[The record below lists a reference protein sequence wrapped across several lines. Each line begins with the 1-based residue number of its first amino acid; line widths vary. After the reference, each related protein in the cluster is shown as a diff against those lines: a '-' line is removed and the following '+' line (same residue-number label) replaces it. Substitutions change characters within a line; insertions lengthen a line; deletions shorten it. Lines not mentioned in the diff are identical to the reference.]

1 MNLLQDIITYMRR
14 IIKSPSNA
22 QITDALLIDYINR
35 FWLMDVDAR
44 MQLFDLKTT
53 YQFQTSPGIDKYN
66 MPLYS
71 VQSQGPNPASADITM
86 FPVYQGFMSP
96 IFVNG
101 IPASFETERAY
112 FNNAWSN
119 FNQTLVQ
126 SGTGNGTTGPYTL
139 NLPFLPN
146 SPAAQNFPV
155 SAGIVRGHV
164 DITGIIAT
172 GVNQDP
178 PLDATGFGLNIQN
191 IVNSTVIPSTSI
203 NSQVFFTA
211 LATDGST
218 TVVQDTGIFLQANQN
233 YGLLMEPGKAP
244 YGNKILPNTLAEATN
259 YSTTQNTI
267 NYLTGVATGVTF
279 PKAIVTGSP
288 IQAQCVFYQEGIPRA
303 ALFYNNCLT
312 LRAPPNTSYL
322 IEVDAYLSPAAFFQQ
337 SKAIPFGYMAE
348 YIARGAARKI
358 LSDTGDWEQYNAYEP
373 LFQEQEALV
382 HIRSQRQF
390 TSTRTQTIYS
400 NRGLQGN
407 YNQSSL
413 GI

>member
-1 MNLLQDIITYMRR
+1 
-14 IIKSPSNA
+14 
-22 QITDALLIDYINR
+22 
-35 FWLMDVDAR
+35 MDVDAR

-71 VQSQGPNPASADITM
+71 VQSQGPNPASADIAM
-86 FPVYQGFMSP
+86 FPVYQGFLAP
-96 IFVNG
+96 IFING
-101 IPASFETERAY
+101 IQAQFATERTF
-112 FNNAWSN
+112 FNNTWQNS
-119 FNQTLVQ
+119 NQTLIQ
-126 SGTGNGTTGPYTL
+126 AGTGNGSSGPYTL
-139 NLPFLPN
+139 QLPFLPN
-146 SPAAQNFPV
+146 SPGAQNFPV
-155 SAGIVRGHV
+155 SGGIVRGHV
-164 DITGIIAT
+164 DITGVIAT

-178 PLDATGFGLNIQN
+178 PLDGTGFGLNIEN
-191 IVNSTVIPSTSI
+191 TVNSNVIPSTSYQ
-203 NSQVFFTA
+203 SQVFFTA

-218 TVVQDTGIFLQANQN
+218 TVVQDSGIFLQANRN
-233 YGLLMEPGKAP
+233 DGLLMEPGPAP
-244 YGNKILPNTLAEATN
+244 YGNKVLQDTLAQGVN

-267 NYLTGVATGVTF
+267 NYLTGIATSVTF
-279 PKAIVTGSP
+279 PKPIVSGSP
-288 IQAQCVFYQEGIPRA
+288 IQAQCVYYQQGIPRA
-303 ALFYNNCLT
+303 VLFYNNCLT

-322 IEVDAYLSPAAFFQQ
+322 VEVDAYLTPAAFFQE

-358 LSDTGDWEQYNAYEP
+358 LSDTGDWEQFQAYEP
-373 LFQEQEALV
+373 QFQEQEALV

>member
-1 MNLLQDIITYMRR
+1 MNLLQDIITYIRR

-71 VQSQGPNPASADITM
+71 VQSQGPNPASADIAM
-86 FPVYQGFMSP
+86 FPVYQGFLGP
-96 IFVNG
+96 LFING
-101 IPASFETERAY
+101 IQASFQTERTY
-112 FNNAWSN
+112 FNNTWPN

-126 SGTGNGTTGPYTL
+126 AGTGDGTAGPYTL
-139 NLPFLPN
+139 PLPFLPN
-146 SPAAQNFPV
+146 SPAAQNIPV

-164 DITGIIAT
+164 DIAGIMAT

-178 PLDATGFGLNIQN
+178 PLDGGFGLNIQN
-191 IVNSTVIPSTSI
+191 TVNSNVIPSTSYQ
-203 NSQVFFTA
+203 SQVFFTA
-211 LATDGST
+211 LATDGSI

-244 YGNKILPNTLAEATN
+244 YGNQVLQDTLAQGVN

-267 NYLTGVATGVTF
+267 NYLTGVATNVTF
-279 PKAIVTGSP
+279 PKAIVDGSP
-288 IQAQCVFYQEGIPRA
+288 IQAQCVYYQQGIPRA

-322 IEVDAYLSPAAFFQQ
+322 VEVDAYLTPAAFFQE

-358 LSDTGDWEQYNAYEP
+358 LSDTGDWEQFQAYEP
-373 LFQEQEALV
+373 QFQEQESLV